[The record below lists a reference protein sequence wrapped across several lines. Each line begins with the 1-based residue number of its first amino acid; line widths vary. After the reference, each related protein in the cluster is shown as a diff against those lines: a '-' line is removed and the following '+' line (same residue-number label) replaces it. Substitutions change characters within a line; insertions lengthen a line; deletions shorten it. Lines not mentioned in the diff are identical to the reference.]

1 MEDEMKRK
9 EAMTLVRIEKTQVDN
24 KKGRR
29 TVRVYENVP
38 GPELPGEIL
47 KWVITIVASIAIGVH
62 WGTHL

>member
-1 MEDEMKRK
+1 MKRK
-9 EAMTLVRIEKTQVDN
+9 EEMKLVRIEKTQVDN

-29 TVRVYENVP
+29 TVRVYQNVP
-38 GPELPGEIL
+38 DPDFSGEVL

>member
-1 MEDEMKRK
+1 MKRK
-9 EAMTLVRIEKTQVDN
+9 EEMKLVRIEKTQVDN

-29 TVRVYENVP
+29 TVRVYQHVP
-38 GPELPGEIL
+38 GPALSGEVL